1 MKDYQASLEKLRRDA
16 AESRLIAD
24 LAIDKAKREMFSKLA
39 QHLDGLA
46 DEVEKAIANRKT
58 SN

>member
-24 LAIDKAKREMFSKLA
+24 LATEKAKREMFSKLA

-46 DEVEKAIANRKT
+46 DEVEKAIASRKT

>member
-1 MKDYQASLEKLRRDA
+1 MSTEPGA
-16 AESRLIAD
+16 AHT
-24 LAIDKAKREMFSKLA
+24 DKAKREMFSKLA

-46 DEVEKAIANRKT
+46 DEVEKAIASRKT